1 MDEVA
6 KRQWLDAV
14 AQLLNRAH
22 LVQADEIGDLVA
34 DVLRPLQVEPIVY
47 LVDHEQRMLRTLP
60 ADRKPAEDPLPVDG
74 SLPGRVFATVRS
86 RASSDGAGSA
96 RLWTPMV
103 NGTERLGVIAF
114 TLPDRFGVN
123 DPDVW
128 QNCELVAGTMGHLV
142 TSKLPYGDALRR
154 LRRSRPMSVA
164 AELVWQMLPPSTFS
178 SERMAIS
185 AILEPCYD
193 VGGDGFDYALDGSV
207 AHLLILDAAGHDLR
221 AGLVC
226 AVAISTVRA
235 ARRAGR
241 GLQEQATEAD
251 TALLEQFPDARFA
264 TAVLAELDLDTGSL
278 RYINAGHPAPLLLRN
293 GRLVR
298 SLDGG
303 RRLPLG
309 LGYPSTEAGQERLQ
323 PGDRLLLYTDG
334 ITEAGAAVGEPFG
347 TARLVEL
354 AEHHLANQQA
364 TPETLRRLCHAV
376 IEHQHGLPADDATL
390 LLLDWSATSAKRNV
404 PGLTTI

>member
-1 MDEVA
+1 VDETS

-14 AQLLNRAH
+14 AELLSRAH
-22 LVQADEIGDLVA
+22 AVQADRIAELVA
-34 DVLRPLQVEPIVY
+34 DVLRPLAVEPTVY
-47 LVDHEQRMLRTLP
+47 LVDHEQRMLRAVP
-60 ADRKPAEDPLPVDG
+60 ADGKPAGDPLPVDG
-74 SLPGRVFATVRS
+74 SLPGRVFASVRS
-86 RASSDGAGSA
+86 LASSDGAGSE

-114 TLPDRFGVN
+114 TLPQRFGVD
-123 DPDVW
+123 DPEVW
-128 QNCELVAGTMGHLV
+128 EQCALLAGTTGHLV
-142 TSKLPYGDALRR
+142 TSKLPYGDTLRQ
-154 LRRSRPMSVA
+154 LRRSRSMSVA
-164 AELVWQMLPPSTFS
+164 AELVWQLLPPLTFS
-178 SERMAIS
+178 SERMAVS
-185 AILEPCYD
+185 AILEPCYE

-226 AVAISTVRA
+226 AVALSTVRA

-241 GLQEQATEAD
+241 GLLDQARDAD
-251 TALLEQFPDARFA
+251 AALREQFPDALFA
-264 TAVLAELDLDTGSL
+264 TAVLTELDLDTGLL
-278 RYINAGHPAPLLLRN
+278 RYLNAGHPAPLLLRD

-309 LGYPSTEAGQERLQ
+309 LDDPSTDVGQERLQ

-334 ITEAGAAVGEPFG
+334 ITEARAADGEQFG

-354 AEHHLANQQA
+354 AEHHLADQQA

-376 IEHQHGLPADDATL
+376 IEHQHGLPADDASL
-390 LLLDWSATSAKRNV
+390 LLLDWSSTSAKRNV
-404 PGLTTI
+404 P

>member
-154 LRRSRPMSVA
+154 LRR
-164 AELVWQMLPPSTFS
+164 
-178 SERMAIS
+178 
-185 AILEPCYD
+185 
-193 VGGDGFDYALDGSV
+193 
-207 AHLLILDAAGHDLR
+207 
-221 AGLVC
+221 
-226 AVAISTVRA
+226 
-235 ARRAGR
+235 
-241 GLQEQATEAD
+241 
-251 TALLEQFPDARFA
+251 
-264 TAVLAELDLDTGSL
+264 
-278 RYINAGHPAPLLLRN
+278 
-293 GRLVR
+293 
-298 SLDGG
+298 
-303 RRLPLG
+303 
-309 LGYPSTEAGQERLQ
+309 
-323 PGDRLLLYTDG
+323 
-334 ITEAGAAVGEPFG
+334 
-347 TARLVEL
+347 
-354 AEHHLANQQA
+354 
-364 TPETLRRLCHAV
+364 
-376 IEHQHGLPADDATL
+376 
-390 LLLDWSATSAKRNV
+390 
-404 PGLTTI
+404 